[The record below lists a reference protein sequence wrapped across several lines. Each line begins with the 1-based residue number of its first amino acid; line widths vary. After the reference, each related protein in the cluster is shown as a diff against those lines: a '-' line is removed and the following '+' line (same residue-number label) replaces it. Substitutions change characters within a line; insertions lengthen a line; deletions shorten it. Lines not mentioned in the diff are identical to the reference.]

1 MSKRGQYLT
10 STYLTHTHMASQ
22 LVSDVRCQPLLMQY
36 AASYGERG
44 SKQKPFRRQNYGYR
58 RIENSIVQPE
68 ESAFKEH
75 KNKKE
80 SSQEKGAKRS
90 TNLAQAQKLQRL
102 GISYVATSFLY
113 MVIKVK
119 AFYKG
124 FIGDVASESRMVGIE
139 APVAEAYFSVPVLPN

>member
-1 MSKRGQYLT
+1 
-10 STYLTHTHMASQ
+10 MASQ
-22 LVSDVRCQPLLMQY
+22 IVSDVRCQTLMHY

-44 SKQKPFRRQNYGYR
+44 SKKTLSSPQNYSYHK
-58 RIENSIVQPE
+58 IKNSKIYTGE
-68 ESAFKEH
+68 GNFKEMY
-75 KNKKE
+75 NNKE
-80 SSQEKGAKRS
+80 SLDQKGAKSS

-102 GISYVATSFLY
+102 GFSYLATSFLY
-113 MVIKVK
+113 MAIKVK

>member
-1 MSKRGQYLT
+1 
-10 STYLTHTHMASQ
+10 MASQ
-22 LVSDVRCQPLLMQY
+22 LVSDVRCQSLLMQY

-44 SKQKPFRRQNYGYR
+44 SKQKPFHRQNYGYR
-58 RIENSIVQPE
+58 RIENSSIIYPE

-80 SSQEKGAKRS
+80 SSHEKGAKRS

-102 GISYVATSFLY
+102 GFSYLATSFLY

>member
-1 MSKRGQYLT
+1 
-10 STYLTHTHMASQ
+10 MASQ

-58 RIENSIVQPE
+58 RIENSIINPE
-68 ESAFKEH
+68 ESATFKEH

-80 SSQEKGAKRS
+80 SSSYEKGAKRS

-102 GISYVATSFLY
+102 GFSYLATSFLY

-119 AFYKG
+119 AFYTG
-124 FIGDVASESRMVGIE
+124 FIGDVGNESRMVGIE